1 MKLATV
7 AFRRCIVFPPSSRSF
22 CSRVVLLLA
31 ILPCARVVWAGE
43 KFANGNESAPAVRV
57 FEKNQGFLPFADAPI
72 DYRSSELN
80 DPVAKLDKRLKQ
92 GQLKLHYDRR
102 HGYLKS
108 ILDALHI
115 AVSSQTLV
123 FSKTSFQFPQI
134 GPAAPRALYYND
146 DVYVGQVHNG
156 KFLEFVSFDPMQ
168 GAIFYVMDER
178 RDKHPRF
185 ERSEVD
191 CIQCH
196 VAPSTKGIPGVML
209 KSVFTMPD
217 GTADGAAR
225 SFVTGQESPLSQR
238 WGGWYV
244 TARSGSR
251 GAMANV
257 LIADPRNPE
266 QLDRAA
272 GANLDSLAG
281 RFDTSAYLAGSS
293 DIVALMVLAHQTQ
306 MHNWITLTN
315 YQTRLALYKQATAA
329 PSVSGSDEA
338 SKRFEGPAEQLVRY
352 LLFTNETPLAA
363 PIVGTS
369 DFAKQF
375 TARGP
380 RDPQGRSLRDFD
392 LQKRIFK
399 YPCSYL
405 IYSEAFDAIPAPAKH
420 YIYRRLFEILSGRE
434 QGPEFASLSSQDRR
448 AILEIL
454 VATKPG
460 LPDEWKEFVRDA
472 HRGLTSRAHAGPAHL
487 QP

>member
-1 MKLATV
+1 M
-7 AFRRCIVFPPSSRSF
+7 PRSF
-22 CSRVVLLLA
+22 RFPA
-31 ILPCARVVWAGE
+31 ILTLCFATYAAIVCIGE
-43 KFANGNESAPAVRV
+43 EAAKGDSSVASRIV
-57 FEKNQGFLPFADAPI
+57 EKNQGFLPFADAPI
-72 DYRSSELN
+72 NYRSSELN
-80 DPVAKLDKRLKQ
+80 DPVAKLEKRLEQ
-92 GQLKLHYDRR
+92 GQLKLHYEGR

-108 ILDALHI
+108 VLDALHI
-115 AVSSQTLV
+115 SVSSQALV
-123 FSKTSFQFPQI
+123 FSKTSFQFPVI
-134 GPAAPRALYYND
+134 SPATPRALYYND

-156 KFLEFVSFDPMQ
+156 RFLEFVSFDPMQ

-209 KSVFTMPD
+209 RSVFTKPD
-217 GTADGAAR
+217 GTADAAAR

-244 TARSGSR
+244 TAKNGTQ
-251 GAMANV
+251 GAMATN
-257 LIADPRNPE
+257 
-266 QLDRAA
+266 
-272 GANLDSLAG
+272 LAG
-281 RFDTSAYLAGSS
+281 QFDTASYLTGSS

-315 YQTRLALYKQATAA
+315 YTTRIALADPKQHAE
-329 PSVSGSDEA
+329 EA
-338 SKRFEGPAEQLVRY
+338 RKQIEGPAEQLVRY
-352 LLFTNETPLAA
+352 LLFTNETTLAT

-369 DFAKQF
+369 NFAEQF

-380 RDPQGRSLRDFD
+380 RDSLGRSLRDFD

-405 IYSEAFDAIPAPAKH
+405 IYSEAFDAIPAPAKD
-420 YIYRRLFEILSGRE
+420 YIYHRLFDILSGRE

-460 LPDEWKEFVRDA
+460 LPQEWEQEVRKGSVGA
-472 HRGLTSRAHAGPAHL
+472 THQVLTSRARESAAHL
-487 QP
+487 QQ

>member
-1 MKLATV
+1 MIMKQLVVTSICLSMAVGIATP
-7 AFRRCIVFPPSSRSF
+7 ARSQ
-22 CSRVVLLLA
+22 VV
-31 ILPCARVVWAGE
+31 
-43 KFANGNESAPAVRV
+43 
-57 FEKNQGFLPFADAPI
+57 KNQGYVPFGDAPI
-72 DYRSSELN
+72 NYRSENLT
-80 DPVAKLDKRLKQ
+80 DPIAKLQ
-92 GQLKLHYDRR
+92 QKLDSGEVKLEYEPQ
-102 HGYLKS
+102 HGYLRS
-108 ILDALHI
+108 VLSALRVS
-115 AVSSQTLV
+115 VSSQTLV
-123 FSKTSFQFPQI
+123 FSKTSFQYPQI
-134 GPAAPRALYYND
+134 SPATPRALYYND

-168 GAIFYVMDER
+168 GAIFYVMDEH

-209 KSVFTMPD
+209 RSVFTKPD
-217 GTADGAAR
+217 GSADGAAK
-225 SFVTGQESPLSQR
+225 SFVTGQESPVSQR

-244 TARSGSR
+244 TAKSGSQ
-251 GAMANV
+251 GAMAT
-257 LIADPRNPE
+257 DP
-266 QLDRAA
+266 A
-272 GANLDSLAG
+272 GQFNTAS
-281 RFDTSAYLAGSS
+281 YLTGSS

-315 YQTRLALYKQATAA
+315 YTTRIVLADPKRSPEEARKQIE
-329 PSVSGSDEA
+329 GS
-338 SKRFEGPAEQLVRY
+338 AEKLVRY
-352 LLFTNETPLAA
+352 LLFTNEIPLETPIA
-363 PIVGTS
+363 GTS
-369 DFAKQF
+369 DFARQF

-380 RDPQGRSLRDFD
+380 RDSQGRSLRDFD

-405 IYSEAFDAIPAPAKH
+405 IYSEAFDAIPSPAKD
-420 YIYRRLFEILSGRE
+420 YIYHRLFEILSGRE

-460 LPDEWKEFVRDA
+460 LPEEWKQFVRDA
-472 HRGLTSRAHAGPAHL
+472 NQGLTSRARAGAAHL